1 MKIAIEKFWCVNYYK
16 AQPYNMEHTLCVC
29 YNSVHDQVGRKII
42 KFVNDKYKI
51 SPAKRLEHVTPEELD
66 SAFLLSKN
74 AVLDEIYK
82 DSNNTHTV
90 CVPYYK
96 AAPYNISH
104 TKIFQWRFSL

>member
-1 MKIAIEKFWCVNYYK
+1 MKIAIEKFWCVKYYK

-66 SAFLLSKN
+66 SAFLLSK
-74 AVLDEIYK
+74 
-82 DSNNTHTV
+82 SRR
-90 CVPYYK
+90 P
-96 AAPYNISH
+96 
-104 TKIFQWRFSL
+104 FQFILTFCIRTEKVEQK

>member
-1 MKIAIEKFWCVNYYK
+1 MKIAIEKFWCVKYYK

-82 DSNNTHTV
+82 D
-90 CVPYYK
+90 YREK
-96 AAPYNISH
+96 FG
-104 TKIFQWRFSL
+104 KINDKFQNLLKYAQVEE